1 MAARRRLR
9 SSLLALAALLVPVAA
24 FVPSLPARA
33 RPPSRAVPVDV
44 ETSEDYEWY
53 ILQCYVGNE
62 VWCAATIEEILGKPE
77 HVEQRGRVET
87 ILVPTEKVA
96 STRGRKVY
104 HKEKI
109 IYPGYVFCRLRM
121 EQELWRVLT
130 KVPKIANFVGIDA
143 GMRNGIGEIVEGYKG
158 AVTPVP
164 LSAREAQM
172 MLSVHLEGQ
181 EVGEDNIVDR
191 FALGDV
197 VAVLDGP
204 SAGERGLV
212 RSVKNDQLIVRLTGV
227 GTASFDVALDP
238 DMVRHLTAS
247 ELAQMEQAKEME
259 AARAEA
265 AARDAA
271 AKASRGRRDDDD
283 YGAADAGLDARRS
296 RRSDRREAARGAEA
310 DAAPEVRNR
319 ERSRWETLAAA
330 SERERSLL
338 DGPDGSSYKV
348 DAAFEQDDYE
358 NVDDDVAPVS
368 ADDEAFF
375 DDLLGILDD
384 PEGAEAAPAPAPAK
398 KVSHRDVETDDDALL
413 RSLLSG
419 GGGGGGGGAA
429 DDFFADFLG
438 DDAAFDALCDDEP
451 EPAGDL
457 PAPRAGDDDDD
468 DELLAILGLGP
479 ELPAPLPDEPL
490 DLFEPAP
497 PAAAPPAGND
507 YAKQTVPELKA
518 LLKARGL
525 KVGGKK
531 ADLVDRLAEADAVPN

>member
-1 MAARRRLR
+1 MAGGMLARRRLR

-77 HVEQRGRVET
+77 HVEQRSRVET

-130 KVPKIANFVGIDA
+130 RVPKIANFVGIDA

-227 GTASFDVALDP
+227 GTASFDVPLDP

-259 AARAEA
+259 ARAEA
-265 AARDAA
+265 RARAKPAA
-271 AKASRGRRDDDD
+271 A
-283 YGAADAGLDARRS
+283 AAAAAAIRS
-296 RRSDRREAARGAEA
+296 RTSRR
-310 DAAPEVRNR
+310 
-319 ERSRWETLAAA
+319 
-330 SERERSLL
+330 
-338 DGPDGSSYKV
+338 
-348 DAAFEQDDYE
+348 
-358 NVDDDVAPVS
+358 
-368 ADDEAFF
+368 
-375 DDLLGILDD
+375 
-384 PEGAEAAPAPAPAK
+384 
-398 KVSHRDVETDDDALL
+398 H
-413 RSLLSG
+413 
-419 GGGGGGGGAA
+419 
-429 DDFFADFLG
+429 
-438 DDAAFDALCDDEP
+438 AAFDALFDDEP

-497 PAAAPPAGND
+497 PPAAPPAGND

>member
-1 MAARRRLR
+1 MLARRRLR

-77 HVEQRGRVET
+77 HV
-87 ILVPTEKVA
+87 
-96 STRGRKVY
+96 Y

-130 KVPKIANFVGIDA
+130 RVPKIANFVGIDA
-143 GMRNGIGEIVEGYKG
+143 GMRNGIGEIVEGYKRAPDG
-158 AVTPVP
+158 A
-164 LSAREAQM
+164 
-172 MLSVHLEGQ
+172 GQ
-181 EVGEDNIVDR
+181 
-191 FALGDV
+191 GD
-197 VAVLDGP
+197 G
-204 SAGERGLV
+204 G
-212 RSVKNDQLIVRLTGV
+212 
-227 GTASFDVALDP
+227 
-238 DMVRHLTAS
+238 
-247 ELAQMEQAKEME
+247 
-259 AARAEA
+259 ARA
-265 AARDAA
+265 RRPLRRRA

-310 DAAPEVRNR
+310 DAAQFRNR

-384 PEGAEAAPAPAPAK
+384 PEGSEAAPAPAPAK
-398 KVSHRDVETDDDALL
+398 KASHRDAETDDDALL

-419 GGGGGGGGAA
+419 GGGGGGGAA
-429 DDFFADFLG
+429 DDSFADFLG
-438 DDAAFDALCDDEP
+438 DDAAFDALFDDEP

-497 PAAAPPAGND
+497 PPAAPPAGND

>member
-1 MAARRRLR
+1 MAGGMLARRRLR

-77 HVEQRGRVET
+77 HVEQRSRVET

-130 KVPKIANFVGIDA
+130 RVPKIANFVGIDA

-204 SAGERGLV
+204 GAGERGLV

-227 GTASFDVALDP
+227 GTASFDVPLDP
-238 DMVRHLTAS
+238 DM
-247 ELAQMEQAKEME
+247 AKEME

-310 DAAPEVRNR
+310 DAAPEFRNR

-358 NVDDDVAPVS
+358 NVDDDVAP
-368 ADDEAFF
+368 
-375 DDLLGILDD
+375 
-384 PEGAEAAPAPAPAK
+384 
-398 KVSHRDVETDDDALL
+398 
-413 RSLLSG
+413 
-419 GGGGGGGGAA
+419 
-429 DDFFADFLG
+429 
-438 DDAAFDALCDDEP
+438 P

-497 PAAAPPAGND
+497 PPAAPPAGND

>member
-1 MAARRRLR
+1 MAGGMLARRRLR

-77 HVEQRGRVET
+77 HV
-87 ILVPTEKVA
+87 
-96 STRGRKVY
+96 Y

-130 KVPKIANFVGIDA
+130 RVPKIANFVGIDA

-197 VAVLDGP
+197 VAVLDGRR
-204 SAGERGLV
+204 GERGLV

-227 GTASFDVALDP
+227 GTASFDVPLDP

-259 AARAEA
+259 ARGGARRGQSVA
-265 AARDAA
+265 
-271 AKASRGRRDDDD
+271 GRRDDDD

-310 DAAPEVRNR
+310 DAAPEFRNR

-384 PEGAEAAPAPAPAK
+384 PEGSEAAPAPAPAK
-398 KVSHRDVETDDDALL
+398 KASHRDAETDDDALL

-419 GGGGGGGGAA
+419 GGGGGGAA
-429 DDFFADFLG
+429 DDSFADFLG
-438 DDAAFDALCDDEP
+438 DDAAFDALFDDEP

-497 PAAAPPAGND
+497 PPAAPPAGND

-531 ADLVDRLAEADAVPN
+531 ADLVDRLAEAAPPN